1 MRSRTSVA
9 AVGLVAVLVA
19 GFAMVPARAEQ
30 IHRHL
35 FGGRK
40 PALLRGEANVR
51 VDEEEHDISNVSF
64 KSQPSSEH
72 LKLKCEAATGDAA
85 FVHYYYDTP
94 PAPVSELLSASVWVK
109 ATRPGVQLR
118 ARVVFPKEPDPAN
131 PQAALTTL

>member
-9 AVGLVAVLVA
+9 AVGVVAALVVGFVLV
-19 GFAMVPARAEQ
+19 PAHAEQ
-30 IHRHL
+30 IHRHQ

-40 PALLRGEANVR
+40 PALLRGDANVR

-72 LKLKCEAATGDAA
+72 LKLKCEAATGNAA

-94 PAPVSELLSASVWVK
+94 PAPITPMLSAGVWV
-109 ATRPGVQLR
+109 
-118 ARVVFPKEPDPAN
+118 
-131 PQAALTTL
+131 